1 MTFLFD
7 LSECGQGTF
16 SDSFK
21 QIRMA
26 KGPGPKWIE
35 PLPVN
40 DLSQLLALLRKL
52 THTDGKETLE
62 ESRWLRR
69 LVSELPPETDANQDY
84 DPEKFKS
91 LVEDEGDSEELLR
104 VMLTLS
110 LADGQTSTG
119 EWQLIQQTAKL
130 LNYPAEQLEE
140 LRSET
145 VLLKDPY

>member
-1 MTFLFD
+1 M
-7 LSECGQGTF
+7 
-16 SDSFK
+16 
-21 QIRMA
+21 
-26 KGPGPKWIE
+26 
-35 PLPVN
+35 
-40 DLSQLLALLRKL
+40 ALLRKL

-110 LADGQTSTG
+110 LADGQTSAG
-119 EWQLIQQTAKL
+119 EWELIQQTAKL
-130 LNYPAEQLEE
+130 LNYPPDQLEE